1 MQMSLR
7 ENLQTTP
14 MQTMSASIAIIRTMP
29 NNKKANIPIIAMTAN
44 AFEEDRRNAFAAG
57 MDGHISKPIDV
68 QVLLETL
75 NKIFR

>member
-1 MQMSLR
+1 MSLR

-14 MQTMSASIAIIRTMP
+14 MQTMSASIAIMRTMP

>member
-1 MQMSLR
+1 M
-7 ENLQTTP
+7 
-14 MQTMSASIAIIRTMP
+14 RTMP

-57 MDGHISKPIDV
+57 MDGHISKQIDV

>member
-1 MQMSLR
+1 MSLR

-14 MQTMSASIAIIRTMP
+14 MQTMSASIAIMRTIP

>member
-1 MQMSLR
+1 M
-7 ENLQTTP
+7 
-14 MQTMSASIAIIRTMP
+14 RTMP

>member
-1 MQMSLR
+1 
-7 ENLQTTP
+7 

-44 AFEEDRRNAFAAG
+44 AFEEDRRNTFAAG

>member
-1 MQMSLR
+1 MSLR

-44 AFEEDRRNAFAAG
+44 AFEEDRRNACAAG

-75 NKIFR
+75 NKIFQ

>member
-1 MQMSLR
+1 MSLR

>member
-14 MQTMSASIAIIRTMP
+14 MQTMSANT
-29 NNKKANIPIIAMTAN
+29 
-44 AFEEDRRNAFAAG
+44 FEEDRRNAFAAG